1 MDERRIHD
9 AAHHFDLDRQARA
22 ILEHNDRGGYT
33 VPNGQ
38 VYPFQWNWDSAFVA
52 LGFSRFAPARA
63 WAELETLF
71 RAQWPD
77 GFVPHIVFWKPDPGY
92 FPGPEVWQAGRDPA
106 TSGIT
111 QPPVAASVVLRLFE
125 SDPVGGREH
134 AERLF
139 AGLARWHR
147 WFSEYRDPL
156 KKGLALVVHPWETGR
171 DNSPEWDAP
180 AAAVDTSHIAPYERR
195 DIAKLDHGMRPTK
208 DDYDRYLAILEFG
221 RDHGWDHR
229 LMAECGPFRVLDV
242 GMTMIL
248 IRAERDL
255 LTLAEIL
262 GRETDAREIRERLA
276 RAREGVAF
284 LWNEEIGAFCSYDMV
299 AGRSLP
305 MITSASFLPFYAGV
319 GTPDQRAALLDHL
332 ARIAGLATHLVPS
345 LDPRH
350 PAFDPIR
357 YWRGPVW
364 AVVNFLVARGLA
376 DEGEGEWAERI
387 RRDTATLIERTG
399 FYEAF
404 SPLDAQGTGGADFSW
419 TAAMWLH
426 WLRGARA

>member
-1 MDERRIHD
+1 MSDSRTRESTRQC
-9 AAHHFDLDRQARA
+9 DLDQKARA
-22 ILEHNDRGGYT
+22 ILERNDRGGYT
-33 VPNGQ
+33 VPNGE

-52 LGFSRFAPARA
+52 LGFSTFAPARA

-111 QPPVAASVVLRLFE
+111 QPPVAASVVRWLFE
-125 SDPVGGREH
+125 ADREGGREH

-139 AGLARWHR
+139 PALVGWHR
-147 WFSEYRDPL
+147 WFAEFRDPL
-156 KKGLALVVHPWETGR
+156 KKGLVLVVHPWETGR

-180 AAAVDTSHIAPYERR
+180 AAAVDTSRIAPYERR

-208 DDYDRYLAILEFG
+208 EDYDRYLAILEFG
-221 RDHGWDHR
+221 RDHSWDHS

-255 LTLAEIL
+255 LALAEML
-262 GRETDAREIRERLA
+262 GHEAEAAEIRKRLD
-276 RAREGVAF
+276 RAAEGVSF
-284 LWNEEIGAFCSYDMV
+284 LWNEEVGAFCSYDMV

-305 MITSASFLPFYAGV
+305 MITSAAFLPFYAGV
-319 GTPDQRAALLDHL
+319 GTPEQRAALLDHL
-332 ARIAGLATHLVPS
+332 ARIASRVRYLVPS
-345 LDPRH
+345 LDPEH
-350 PAFDPIR
+350 GAFDAIR

-364 AVVNFLVARGLA
+364 AVVNFLIARGLA
-376 DEGEGEWAERI
+376 DEGE
-387 RRDTATLIERTG
+387 
-399 FYEAF
+399 
-404 SPLDAQGTGGADFSW
+404 
-419 TAAMWLH
+419 
-426 WLRGARA
+426 